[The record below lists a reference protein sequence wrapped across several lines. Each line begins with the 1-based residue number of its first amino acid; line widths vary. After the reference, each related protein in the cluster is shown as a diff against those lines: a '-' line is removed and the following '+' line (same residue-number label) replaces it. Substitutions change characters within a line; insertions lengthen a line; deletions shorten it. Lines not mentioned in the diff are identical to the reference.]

1 MKDYV
6 EERLNELSDEILE
19 RNHKEIDFLYK
30 EVGILRCEMDLLNV
44 QKRENKIRP
53 YLEQLPKDAEGIEV
67 DIKVNNLEQALNL
80 RKSF

>member
-1 MKDYV
+1 
-6 EERLNELSDEILE
+6 
-19 RNHKEIDFLYK
+19 
-30 EVGILRCEMDLLNV
+30 MDLLNV